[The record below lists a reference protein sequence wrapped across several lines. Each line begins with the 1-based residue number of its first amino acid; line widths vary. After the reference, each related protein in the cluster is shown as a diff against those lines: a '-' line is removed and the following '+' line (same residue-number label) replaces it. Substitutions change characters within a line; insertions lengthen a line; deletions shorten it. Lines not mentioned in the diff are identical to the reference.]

1 MEYIELSDDE
11 IAAIREGLRTSND
24 KNLIPL
30 GQNLTDLDPAARHM
44 GPDIEKLAYLV
55 RNDIDPR

>member
-30 GQNLTDLDPAARHM
+30 GQNLTDLD
-44 GPDIEKLAYLV
+44 IEKLAYLV

>member
-1 MEYIELSDDE
+1 MEPKMVSTLDYIELSDDE
-11 IAAIREGLRTSND
+11 IATNRARLRDSRD

-30 GQNLTDLDPAARHM
+30 AQSLTDLD
-44 GPDIEKLAYLV
+44 IEELAYLV